1 MTEKSTKGRKPLP
14 KQEKRVPVTVWVKL
28 KNAEII
34 TRECIKIA
42 NQYDKD

>member
-1 MTEKSTKGRKPLP
+1 MKEKSTKGRKPLP
-14 KQEKRVPVTVWVKL
+14 DKEKKVPVTVWVKS
-28 KNAEII
+28 KNALII

>member
-14 KQEKRVPVTVWVKL
+14 DQEKKVPVTVWVKL

-34 TRECIKIA
+34 TRECIKIQ
-42 NQYDKD
+42 NKHDKN